1 MTQPELTHIAEPRN
15 GIPPLVHDSIEWASN
30 TLSSGHGPFAIDTER
45 AMGIRY
51 SNRAYLIQIHRE
63 GVGTFLIDPVG
74 IEDRLETLATVL
86 GEDTWILHSAFQDLP
101 SLRELGLEPPA
112 VYDTEMAGLLL
123 GFERVSL
130 QSEIAELLG
139 YELAKE
145 HSFSD
150 WSARP
155 LSASLRSY
163 AALDVE
169 FLHELSSELSKKLE
183 EAGRMEW
190 FEQECEEI
198 RLRQPKEPI
207 EEAWRRVA
215 RSFNIRDRRALGML
229 DALWTERENIARERD
244 IAIGR
249 VISNKSL
256 AHLAS
261 MKPRSLEDLRRS
273 PVLRSRTGRR
283 DTKRYWKA
291 LAPVWSLPNDA
302 LPPRDGSKNEE
313 ILSSPTRWDTL
324 APEGAE
330 RWTLIRPAVI
340 ARAEELGIRQD
351 ILLKPL
357 IQKELAWKGWR
368 SIDNIPD
375 ILADL
380 GARPWQIEN
389 VVPSIVSAIKNGA

>member
-1 MTQPELTHIAEPRN
+1 MTQPELTHVAEPRS
-15 GIPPLVHDSIEWASN
+15 GIPPLVHDSVEWASGA
-30 TLSSGHGPFAIDTER
+30 LRSGHGSFAVDTER

-51 SNRAYLIQIHRE
+51 SNRAYLIQIRRE

-74 IEDRLETLATVL
+74 IENRLGALADVL
-86 GEDTWILHSAFQDLP
+86 SQDTWILHSAFQDLP

-123 GFERVSL
+123 GFTRVSL

-155 LSASLRSY
+155 LNASLRSY

-169 FLHELSSELSKKLE
+169 FLHELSSELSRLLE

-198 RLRQPKEPI
+198 RLRKPKELDKEP
-207 EEAWRRVA
+207 WRRVA

-229 DALWTERENIARERD
+229 DALWKEREDIACERD

-256 AHLAS
+256 AHIAS
-261 MKPRSLEDLRRS
+261 TKPRSLEDLQRS

-291 LAPVWSLPNDA
+291 IAPVWSLPRQA

-313 ILSSPTRWDTL
+313 ILSSPTHWDTL
-324 APEGAE
+324 SPEGAE
-330 RWTLIRPAVI
+330 RWSLVRPAVI
-340 ARAEELGIRQD
+340 QRAEELGIRQD

-368 SIDNIPD
+368 NIDDIPD
-375 ILADL
+375 ILANL

-389 VVPSIVSAIKNGA
+389 VVPSIITALQENV

>member
-1 MTQPELTHIAEPRN
+1 MIQAGLTHIAEPRN

-30 TLSSGHGPFAIDTER
+30 ALHSGHGPFAIDTER

-51 SNRAYLIQIHRE
+51 SNRAYLIQIRRE
-63 GVGTFLIDPVG
+63 GVGTFLIDPIG
-74 IEDRLETLATVL
+74 IEHRLEVLAEIL
-86 GEDTWILHSAFQDLP
+86 SKDTWILHSAFQDLP

-123 GFERVSL
+123 GFEHVSL

-155 LSASLRSY
+155 LNSSLRAY

-169 FLHELSSELSKKLE
+169 FLHELSRKLSRMLE

-198 RLRQPKEPI
+198 RLRMPRDPTEEP
-207 EEAWRRVA
+207 WRRVA
-215 RSFNIRDRRALGML
+215 RSLGIRDRRALGML
-229 DALWTERENIARERD
+229 DALWQERDNIASERD

-256 AHLAS
+256 AHLAAL
-261 MKPRSLEDLRRS
+261 KPRSLEDVQRS

-283 DTKRYWKA
+283 DAKRYWKA
-291 LAPVWSLPNDA
+291 IAPVWSLPRQA

-313 ILSSPTRWDTL
+313 LLSSPTRWDTL
-324 APEGAE
+324 APERAR
-330 RWTLIRPAVI
+330 RWALVRPAVI
-340 ARAEELGIRQD
+340 KRAEELGIRQD

-357 IQKELAWKGWR
+357 VQKELAWRGWQN
-368 SIDNIPD
+368 INDIPD
-375 ILADL
+375 VLANL

-389 VVPSIVSAIKNGA
+389 VVPAIVEALEQDE